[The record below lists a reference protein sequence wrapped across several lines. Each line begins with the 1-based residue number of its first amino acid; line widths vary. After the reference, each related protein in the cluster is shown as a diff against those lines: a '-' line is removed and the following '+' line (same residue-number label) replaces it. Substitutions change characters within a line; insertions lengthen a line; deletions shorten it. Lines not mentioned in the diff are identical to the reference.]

1 MQKQVLNNPFAGITP
16 PTRQLQQPLFPQQPN
31 RLFPQQEQ
39 YQQPQQSE
47 QPEKKKKSKKK
58 YLLLL
63 LLLLL
68 IPTIWLFKGAFIG
81 DVDLPSFPGINWDKS
96 QDVGDLT
103 GKSKEEIGDV
113 DLPSFP
119 GINWDK
125 NQGIGDLTGKSKE
138 EIVAALNEK
147 VQEGMINI
155 SMNTNPIFE
164 TGTSLGTLMITNSAS
179 NRYPQ
184 LIEIFTKDD
193 NTLVYSG
200 AVDIGN
206 KVEKSK
212 LLVDL
217 PKGEYECVAY
227 FSAINP
233 DTGEKLGT
241 AGANIKITVL
251 N

>member
-16 PTRQLQQPLFPQQPN
+16 PTRQLQQPLFPQQPTK
-31 RLFPQQEQ
+31 LFPQQEQ
-39 YQQPQQSE
+39 YQQPQQPQQSE
-47 QPEKKKKSKKK
+47 QPEKKKKGKKK

-68 IPTIWLFKGAFIG
+68 IPTIWLFKGFIG
-81 DVDLPSFPGINWDKS
+81 GDNPISIPGINWDENQS
-96 QDVGDLT
+96 LGDLT
-103 GKSKEEIGDV
+103 GKSKEEI
-113 DLPSFP
+113 L
-119 GINWDK
+119 
-125 NQGIGDLTGKSKE
+125 
-138 EIVAALNEK
+138 AALNEK

-193 NTLVYSG
+193 NALVYSG

-206 KVEKSK
+206 KVEQST

-217 PKGEYECVAY
+217 PKGDYECIAY

-233 DTGEKLGT
+233 ETGEKLGT

>member
-1 MQKQVLNNPFAGITP
+1 MQKQTLNNPFANIH
-16 PTRQLQQPLFPQQPN
+16 LPQQ
-31 RLFPQQEQ
+31 FSGQQQ
-39 YQQPQQSE
+39 QQPQQVQYQQQYQPVQPQQQPE
-47 QPEKKKKSKKK
+47 QTKEKKKKSKKK

-68 IPTIWLFKGAFIG
+68 IPTIWLFKGFIG
-81 DVDLPSFPGINWDKS
+81 GDIPSI
-96 QDVGDLT
+96 
-103 GKSKEEIGDV
+103 
-113 DLPSFP
+113 P

-125 NQGIGDLTGKSKE
+125 NQSLGDLTGKSKE

-147 VQEGMINI
+147 VAEGMINI

-164 TGTSLGTLMITNSAS
+164 SGTSMGTLMITNSAS

-184 LIEIFTKDD
+184 LIEIYTKDD

-217 PKGEYECVAY
+217 PKGDYECVAY

-233 DTGEKLGT
+233 ETGEKLGT

>member
-1 MQKQVLNNPFAGITP
+1 MNQPLNNPFANATP
-16 PTRQLQQPLFPQQPN
+16 PTRQVQQFPQYQPQYQPQHQQAAPMKAQQP
-31 RLFPQQEQ
+31 EQ
-39 YQQPQQSE
+39 
-47 QPEKKKKSKKK
+47 KKKSKKK

-68 IPTIWLFKGAFIG
+68 IPTIWLVKDAFIG
-81 DVDLPSFPGINWDKS
+81 GDIPISIPGINWDTN
-96 QDVGDLT
+96 QGVGDLT
-103 GKSKEEIGDV
+103 GKSKEEI
-113 DLPSFP
+113 
-119 GINWDK
+119 I
-125 NQGIGDLTGKSKE
+125 T
-138 EIVAALNEK
+138 ALNEK
-147 VQEGMINI
+147 VAEGMINI

-164 TGTSLGTLMITNSAS
+164 TGTSLGTLMITNTAD
-179 NRYPQ
+179 NRHPQ
-184 LIEIFTKDD
+184 LIEIYTKDG

-217 PKGEYECVAY
+217 PKGEYECIAY

>member
-81 DVDLPSFPGINWDKS
+81 DVDLPSFPGINWDKN
-96 QDVGDLT
+96 QDV
-103 GKSKEEIGDV
+103 
-113 DLPSFP
+113 
-119 GINWDK
+119 
-125 NQGIGDLTGKSKE
+125 GDLTGKSKE

-217 PKGEYECVAY
+217 PKGEYECIAY

-233 DTGEKLGT
+233 ETGEKLGT

>member
-47 QPEKKKKSKKK
+47 QPEQKKKSKKK

-81 DVDLPSFPGINWDKS
+81 DVDLPSFPGINWDKN
-96 QDVGDLT
+96 QDV
-103 GKSKEEIGDV
+103 
-113 DLPSFP
+113 
-119 GINWDK
+119 
-125 NQGIGDLTGKSKE
+125 GDLTGKSKE

-193 NTLVYSG
+193 NALVYSG

-206 KVEKSK
+206 KVEKSR

-217 PKGEYECVAY
+217 PKGEYECIAY

-233 DTGEKLGT
+233 ETGEKLGT

>member
-16 PTRQLQQPLFPQQPN
+16 PTRQLQQPLFPQQPTK
-31 RLFPQQEQ
+31 LFPQQEQ

-68 IPTIWLFKGAFIG
+68 IPTILLFKGVFIG
-81 DVDLPSFPGINWDKS
+81 DVDLPAISGINWDENQS
-96 QDVGDLT
+96 LGDLT
-103 GKSKEEIGDV
+103 GKSKEEI
-113 DLPSFP
+113 L
-119 GINWDK
+119 
-125 NQGIGDLTGKSKE
+125 
-138 EIVAALNEK
+138 AALNEK

-184 LIEIFTKDD
+184 LIEIYTKDD

-217 PKGEYECVAY
+217 PKGDYECVAY

-233 DTGEKLGT
+233 ETGEKLGT

>member
-81 DVDLPSFPGINWDKS
+81 DVDLPSFPGINWDKN
-96 QDVGDLT
+96 QDV
-103 GKSKEEIGDV
+103 
-113 DLPSFP
+113 
-119 GINWDK
+119 
-125 NQGIGDLTGKSKE
+125 GDLTGKSKE

>member
-31 RLFPQQEQ
+31 KLFPQQEQ

-68 IPTIWLFKGAFIG
+68 IPTIWLFKGVFIG
-81 DVDLPSFPGINWDKS
+81 DVDLPAI
-96 QDVGDLT
+96 
-103 GKSKEEIGDV
+103 
-113 DLPSFP
+113 P

-125 NQGIGDLTGKSKE
+125 NQSLGDLTGKSKE
-138 EIVAALNEK
+138 EIVAALNDK
-147 VQEGMINI
+147 VAEGMINI

-164 TGTSLGTLMITNSAS
+164 TGTSMGTLRITNSAS

-193 NTLVYSG
+193 NALVYSG

-206 KVEKSK
+206 KVEKSR

-217 PKGEYECVAY
+217 PKGDYECIAY

-233 DTGEKLGT
+233 ETGEKLGT

>member
-16 PTRQLQQPLFPQQPN
+16 PTRQLQQPLFPQQPTK
-31 RLFPQQEQ
+31 LFPQ
-39 YQQPQQSE
+39 YQQPQQQQPE
-47 QPEKKKKSKKK
+47 QPEKKTKSKKK

-81 DVDLPSFPGINWDKS
+81 DVDLPSFPGINWD
-96 QDVGDLT
+96 D
-103 GKSKEEIGDV
+103 
-113 DLPSFP
+113 
-119 GINWDK
+119 

-138 EIVAALNEK
+138 ERVAALNDK
-147 VQEGMINI
+147 VAEGMMNI

-217 PKGEYECVAY
+217 PKGEYGCVAH
-227 FSAINP
+227 FSVFNP

>member
-16 PTRQLQQPLFPQQPN
+16 PTRQLQQPLFPQQPIK
-31 RLFPQQEQ
+31 LFPQQEQ

-47 QPEKKKKSKKK
+47 QPEQKKKSKKK

-81 DVDLPSFPGINWDKS
+81 DVDLPSFPGINWDKNQS
-96 QDVGDLT
+96 LGDLT
-103 GKSKEEIGDV
+103 GKSKEEI
-113 DLPSFP
+113 L
-119 GINWDK
+119 
-125 NQGIGDLTGKSKE
+125 
-138 EIVAALNEK
+138 AALNEK
-147 VQEGMINI
+147 VREGMINI

>member
-47 QPEKKKKSKKK
+47 QPEQKKKSKKK

-81 DVDLPSFPGINWDKS
+81 DVDLPSFPGINWDK
-96 QDVGDLT
+96 
-103 GKSKEEIGDV
+103 
-113 DLPSFP
+113 
-119 GINWDK
+119 
-125 NQGIGDLTGKSKE
+125 NQGIGDLKGKSKE
-138 EIVAALNEK
+138 ERVAALNDK
-147 VQEGMINI
+147 VAEGMMNI

-193 NTLVYSG
+193 STLVYSG

-217 PKGEYECVAY
+217 PKGEYECIAY

-233 DTGEKLGT
+233 ETGEKLGT

>member
-1 MQKQVLNNPFAGITP
+1 MNQTLRNPFENITP
-16 PTRQLQQPLFPQQPN
+16 PTRQVQQFPQQP
-31 RLFPQQEQ
+31 Q
-39 YQQPQQSE
+39 YQQAAPMKAQRPE
-47 QPEKKKKSKKK
+47 QKKKSKKK

-68 IPTIWLFKGAFIG
+68 IPTIWLVKDAFIG
-81 DVDLPSFPGINWDKS
+81 DVDLPSFPGINWD
-96 QDVGDLT
+96 T
-103 GKSKEEIGDV
+103 
-113 DLPSFP
+113 
-119 GINWDK
+119 
-125 NQGIGDLTGKSKE
+125 NQGIGDLKGKSKE
-138 EIVAALNEK
+138 ERVAALNEK
-147 VQEGMINI
+147 VAEGMLNF

-164 TGTSLGTLMITNSAS
+164 SGTSMGTLMINNSAS

-184 LIEIFTKDD
+184 LIEIYTKDS

-217 PKGEYECVAY
+217 PKGEYECIAH
-227 FSAINP
+227 FSALNR

-241 AGANIKITVL
+241 VKANIKISIL
-251 N
+251 R

>member
-47 QPEKKKKSKKK
+47 QPEQKKKSKKK

-81 DVDLPSFPGINWDKS
+81 DVDLPSFPGINWDKN
-96 QDVGDLT
+96 QDV
-103 GKSKEEIGDV
+103 
-113 DLPSFP
+113 
-119 GINWDK
+119 
-125 NQGIGDLTGKSKE
+125 GDLTGKSKE
-138 EIVAALNEK
+138 EIVAALNDK
-147 VQEGMINI
+147 VAEGMINI

-164 TGTSLGTLMITNSAS
+164 SGTSMGTLMITNSAS

-184 LIEIFTKDD
+184 LIEIYTKDD

>member
-16 PTRQLQQPLFPQQPN
+16 PTRQLQQPLFPQQPTK
-31 RLFPQQEQ
+31 LFPQQEQ
-39 YQQPQQSE
+39 YQQPQQPQQSE
-47 QPEKKKKSKKK
+47 QPEKKKKGKKK

-68 IPTIWLFKGAFIG
+68 IPTIWLFKGFIG
-81 DVDLPSFPGINWDKS
+81 
-96 QDVGDLT
+96 
-103 GKSKEEIGDV
+103 GDV
-113 DLPSFP
+113 PSIL

-125 NQGIGDLTGKSKE
+125 NQSLGDLTGKSKE
-138 EIVAALNEK
+138 EIVAALNDK
-147 VQEGMINI
+147 VAEGMINI

-164 TGTSLGTLMITNSAS
+164 TGTSMGTLMITNSAS

-184 LIEIFTKDD
+184 LIEIYTKDD

>member
-81 DVDLPSFPGINWDKS
+81 DVDLPSFPGINWDKNQS
-96 QDVGDLT
+96 LGDLT
-103 GKSKEEIGDV
+103 GKSKEEI
-113 DLPSFP
+113 L
-119 GINWDK
+119 
-125 NQGIGDLTGKSKE
+125 
-138 EIVAALNEK
+138 AALNEK
-147 VQEGMINI
+147 VREGMINI

>member
-1 MQKQVLNNPFAGITP
+1 MQKQTLNNPFANIH
-16 PTRQLQQPLFPQQPN
+16 LPQQ
-31 RLFPQQEQ
+31 FSGQQQ
-39 YQQPQQSE
+39 VQQQQPQQVQYQQQYQPVQQQQPE
-47 QPEKKKKSKKK
+47 QSEKKKKSKKK

-68 IPTIWLFKGAFIG
+68 IPTIWLFKGFIG
-81 DVDLPSFPGINWDKS
+81 GDNPIPIPGINWDENQS
-96 QDVGDLT
+96 LGDLT
-103 GKSKEEIGDV
+103 GKSKEEI
-113 DLPSFP
+113 L
-119 GINWDK
+119 
-125 NQGIGDLTGKSKE
+125 
-138 EIVAALNEK
+138 AALNEK

-164 TGTSLGTLMITNSAS
+164 TGTSMGTLMITNSAS

-184 LIEIFTKDD
+184 LIEIYTKDD

-206 KVEKSK
+206 KVEQST

-217 PKGEYECVAY
+217 PKGDYECVAY

-233 DTGEKLGT
+233 ETGEKLGT

>member
-16 PTRQLQQPLFPQQPN
+16 PTRKLQQPLFPQQPN
-31 RLFPQQEQ
+31 KLFPQQKQ
-39 YQQPQQSE
+39 YQ

-68 IPTIWLFKGAFIG
+68 LLIPTIWLVKDAFIG
-81 DVDLPSFPGINWDKS
+81 DVDLPS
-96 QDVGDLT
+96 L
-103 GKSKEEIGDV
+103 
-113 DLPSFP
+113 P

-125 NQGIGDLTGKSKE
+125 NQSLGDLKGKSKE
-138 EIVAALNEK
+138 ERVAALNEK
-147 VQEGMINI
+147 VAEGMLNF
-155 SMNTNPIFE
+155 SMYTNPIFE
-164 TGTSLGTLMITNSAS
+164 SGTSMGTLMINNSAS

-206 KVEKSK
+206 KVEKSR

-217 PKGEYECVAY
+217 PKGDYECIAY

-233 DTGEKLGT
+233 ETGEKLGT

>member
-39 YQQPQQSE
+39 FQQPQQSE
-47 QPEKKKKSKKK
+47 KPEQKKKSKKK

-81 DVDLPSFPGINWDKS
+81 DVDLPSFPGINWDKN
-96 QDVGDLT
+96 QDV
-103 GKSKEEIGDV
+103 
-113 DLPSFP
+113 
-119 GINWDK
+119 
-125 NQGIGDLTGKSKE
+125 GDLTGKSKE

-184 LIEIFTKDD
+184 LIEILTKDD

>member
-16 PTRQLQQPLFPQQPN
+16 PTRQLQQPLFPQQ
-31 RLFPQQEQ
+31 EQ
-39 YQQPQQSE
+39 YQQPQQQQPE

-68 IPTIWLFKGAFIG
+68 IPTIWLFKGFIG
-81 DVDLPSFPGINWDKS
+81 GDIPSI
-96 QDVGDLT
+96 
-103 GKSKEEIGDV
+103 
-113 DLPSFP
+113 P

-125 NQGIGDLTGKSKE
+125 NQSLGDLTGKSKE

-147 VQEGMINI
+147 VAEGMINI

-193 NTLVYSG
+193 NALVYSG

-206 KVEKSK
+206 KVEKSR

-217 PKGEYECVAY
+217 PKGDYECIAY

-233 DTGEKLGT
+233 ETGEKLGT

>member
-47 QPEKKKKSKKK
+47 QPEQKKKSKKK

-81 DVDLPSFPGINWDKS
+81 DVDLPSFPGINWDKN
-96 QDVGDLT
+96 QDV
-103 GKSKEEIGDV
+103 
-113 DLPSFP
+113 
-119 GINWDK
+119 
-125 NQGIGDLTGKSKE
+125 GDLTGKSKE

-147 VQEGMINI
+147 VAEGMINI

-193 NTLVYSG
+193 NALVYSG

>member
-47 QPEKKKKSKKK
+47 QPEQKKKSKKK

-81 DVDLPSFPGINWDKS
+81 DVDLPSFPGINWDKN
-96 QDVGDLT
+96 QDV
-103 GKSKEEIGDV
+103 
-113 DLPSFP
+113 
-119 GINWDK
+119 
-125 NQGIGDLTGKSKE
+125 GDLTGKSKE

-206 KVEKSK
+206 KVEKSR

-217 PKGEYECVAY
+217 PKGDYECIAY

-233 DTGEKLGT
+233 ETGEKLGT

>member
-16 PTRQLQQPLFPQQPN
+16 PTRKLQQPLFPQQPN
-31 RLFPQQEQ
+31 KLFPQ
-39 YQQPQQSE
+39 YQQPQQQQPE

-68 IPTIWLFKGAFIG
+68 IPTIWLVKDAFIG
-81 DVDLPSFPGINWDKS
+81 DVDLPSFPGINWDKN
-96 QDVGDLT
+96 QDV
-103 GKSKEEIGDV
+103 
-113 DLPSFP
+113 
-119 GINWDK
+119 
-125 NQGIGDLTGKSKE
+125 GDLTGKSKE

-155 SMNTNPIFE
+155 SMSTNPIFE

>member
-16 PTRQLQQPLFPQQPN
+16 PTRQLQQPLFPQQPTK
-31 RLFPQQEQ
+31 LFPQQEQ

-68 IPTIWLFKGAFIG
+68 IPTIWLFKGVFIG
-81 DVDLPSFPGINWDKS
+81 DNPIPILGINWD
-96 QDVGDLT
+96 
-103 GKSKEEIGDV
+103 E
-113 DLPSFP
+113 
-119 GINWDK
+119 
-125 NQGIGDLTGKSKE
+125 NQSLGDLTGKSKE

-184 LIEIFTKDD
+184 LIEIYTKDD
-193 NTLVYSG
+193 NVLVYSG

-206 KVEKSK
+206 KVEKSR

-217 PKGEYECVAY
+217 PKGEYECIAY

-233 DTGEKLGT
+233 ETGEKLGT

>member
-1 MQKQVLNNPFAGITP
+1 MQKQTLNNPFANIH
-16 PTRQLQQPLFPQQPN
+16 LPQQ
-31 RLFPQQEQ
+31 FSGQQQ
-39 YQQPQQSE
+39 QQPQQVQYQQQYQPVQPQQQQPE
-47 QPEKKKKSKKK
+47 QSEKKKKSKKK

-68 IPTIWLFKGAFIG
+68 IPTIWLFKGFFIG
-81 DVDLPSFPGINWDKS
+81 DNPMPI
-96 QDVGDLT
+96 
-103 GKSKEEIGDV
+103 
-113 DLPSFP
+113 P

-125 NQGIGDLTGKSKE
+125 NQSLGDLTGKSKE

-164 TGTSLGTLMITNSAS
+164 SGTSMGTLMITNSAS

-206 KVEKSK
+206 KVEKSR

-217 PKGEYECVAY
+217 PKGDYECIAY

-233 DTGEKLGT
+233 ETGEKLGT

>member
-16 PTRQLQQPLFPQQPN
+16 PTRKLQQPLFPQQPN
-31 RLFPQQEQ
+31 KLFPQ
-39 YQQPQQSE
+39 YQLPQQQQLE

-68 IPTIWLFKGAFIG
+68 IPTIWLVKDAFIG
-81 DVDLPSFPGINWDKS
+81 GDIPISIPGINWD
-96 QDVGDLT
+96 D
-103 GKSKEEIGDV
+103 
-113 DLPSFP
+113 
-119 GINWDK
+119 

-147 VQEGMINI
+147 VAEGMINI

-193 NTLVYSG
+193 STLVYSG

-217 PKGEYECVAY
+217 PKGEYECIAY

-233 DTGEKLGT
+233 ETGEKLGT